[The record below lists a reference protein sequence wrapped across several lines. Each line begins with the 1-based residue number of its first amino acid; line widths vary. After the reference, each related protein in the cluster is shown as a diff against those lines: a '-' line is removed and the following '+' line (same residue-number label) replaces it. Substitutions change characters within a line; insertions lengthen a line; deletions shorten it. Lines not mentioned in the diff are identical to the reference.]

1 MHTCVHRE
9 IRKGVNKG
17 TPLKLLLVLPF
28 DVMAGLVQMCART
41 HSHCFDKSVPH
52 RQDFKGNF
60 QAPSLFSPD
69 KPEWERGGSQVE
81 VETLWHQL
89 QEMQMQLA
97 VVESP
102 SARALAAGQALTL
115 FLSAS
120 IVEGILASL
129 YSRRRRHQSIPRKKN
144 QVIEEDPKSALAC
157 LEKNQEKV
165 TVAIYL

>member
-1 MHTCVHRE
+1 MCVCTRMHACVHRE

-28 DVMAGLVQMCART
+28 DVMAGLVQMRART

-69 KPEWERGGSQVE
+69 KPEWEGGSQVE
-81 VETLWHQL
+81 VELLWHQL
-89 QEMQMQLA
+89 QEMQMQEQLA
-97 VVESP
+97 VIESV
-102 SARALAAGQALTL
+102 SALALAAGQALTL

-120 IVEGILASL
+120 VVEGILASL
-129 YSRRRRHQSIPRKKN
+129 YSRRRRHQPIPRKN
-144 QVIEEDPKSALAC
+144 R
-157 LEKNQEKV
+157 
-165 TVAIYL
+165 